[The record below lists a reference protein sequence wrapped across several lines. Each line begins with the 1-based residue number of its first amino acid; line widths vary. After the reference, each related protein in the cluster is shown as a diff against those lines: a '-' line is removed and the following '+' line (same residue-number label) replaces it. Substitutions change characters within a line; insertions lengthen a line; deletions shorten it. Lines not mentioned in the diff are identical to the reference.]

1 MTQETTATIH
11 SELAPASKATAL
23 PAVDVA
29 QVQADV
35 ANYML
40 NTYKRPAIVFTHG
53 KGVYLY
59 DSTGRKYLDFL
70 GGIAVNALG
79 YSHRRLVRVIQRE
92 AGRAIHVS
100 NLFHN
105 SYQGALAKKLVQW
118 SGMGRVFFTNSGAEA
133 IEGAL
138 KLARAA
144 AQQKAGS
151 GPKKTR
157 ILALENSFHG
167 RTFGA
172 LSITYPEKYRAP
184 FAPLLEGVEFV
195 RFNDLDDLEAKF
207 DDTVC
212 AVVLETVQGEGGIFP
227 VSEAFWQRAR
237 QLAEQ
242 NGAALIAD
250 EIQSGLGRT
259 GLAFA
264 YQRFSGGASGA
275 EWLPDI
281 VTIAK
286 PLAGGIPLGAIL
298 VREKFAQVLS
308 PGMHGTTFGGGPLA
322 CAAALEFLNVIE
334 DEKLLENVRERGTQL
349 REGLQK
355 LARKFK
361 FIREVRGE
369 GLMIGVDLT
378 CDGTAYVEECLKQG
392 LIINCTHGH
401 ILRLL
406 PPFNVNAAQVKQ
418 FLRIFGKVLKET
430 PRPKVEPVA
439 ASVPDATAGTMAQAA
454 PR

>member
-1 MTQETTATIH
+1 MTDGTTNVLHT
-11 SELAPASKATAL
+11 PPKKTAVA
-23 PAVDVA
+23 AVDVA

-35 ANYML
+35 ASYML

-53 KGVYLY
+53 KGAYVY

-79 YSHRRLVRVIQRE
+79 YSHRRLVKVIQRE

-105 SYQGALAKKLVQW
+105 PYQGALAKKLVQW
-118 SGMGRVFFTNSGAEA
+118 SGMGRAFFTNSGAEA

-144 AQQKAGS
+144 AQQQAGS
-151 GPKKTR
+151 GAKKTR

-195 RFNDLDDLEAKF
+195 RFNDLADLEAKF

-212 AVVLETVQGEGGIFP
+212 AVVLETIQGEGGIFP
-227 VSEAFWQRAR
+227 VSETFWQLAR
-237 QLAEQ
+237 QLTAQ
-242 NGAALIAD
+242 NGAVLIAD

-259 GLAFA
+259 GFPFA
-264 YQRFSGGASGA
+264 YQRFSAGASGK
-275 EWLPDI
+275 ESLPDI

-298 VREKFAQVLS
+298 VSETFAQVLS

-322 CAAALEFLNVIE
+322 CAAALEFLTIIE
-334 DEKLLENVRERGTQL
+334 DENLLKNVRERGTQL

-369 GLMIGVDLT
+369 GLMVGVELAH
-378 CDGTAYVEECLKQG
+378 DGNAYVEECLKRG
-392 LIINCTHGH
+392 VIINCTHGH
-401 ILRLL
+401 TLRLL
-406 PPFNVNAAQVKQ
+406 PPFIINAAQVKQ
-418 FLRIFGKVLKET
+418 FLRLLSKVLKET
-430 PRPKVEPVA
+430 PYPKAEPA
-439 ASVPDATAGTMAQAA
+439 AAPSVPDEATGALAHAA

>member
-1 MTQETTATIH
+1 MADGMIDTLHTATNN
-11 SELAPASKATAL
+11 TAVS
-23 PAVDVA
+23 AGDVA

-35 ANYML
+35 ASYML

-53 KGVYLY
+53 KGAYLY

-79 YSHRRLVRVIQRE
+79 YSHRRLVKVIQRE

-100 NLFHN
+100 NLFHHP
-105 SYQGALAKKLVQW
+105 YQGALAKKLVQW

-133 IEGAL
+133 VEAAL

-144 AQQKAGS
+144 AHQKAGS
-151 GPKKTR
+151 GAKKTR

-195 RFNDLDDLEAKF
+195 RFNDLADLEAKF

-237 QLAEQ
+237 QLTAQ
-242 NGAALIAD
+242 SGAALIAD

-259 GLAFA
+259 GFPFA
-264 YQRFSGGASGA
+264 YQRFSPGSSGA

-298 VREKFAQVLS
+298 VSDQFAEVLS

-322 CAAALEFLNVIE
+322 CAAALEFLNTIE
-334 DEKLLENVRERGTQL
+334 DEKLLENVRERGIEL
-349 REGLQK
+349 RQGLQK
-355 LARKFK
+355 LAKKFK

-369 GLMIGVDLT
+369 GLMVGVDLAH
-378 CDGTAYVEECLKQG
+378 DGSAYVEECLKRG
-392 LIINCTHGH
+392 VIINCTHGH
-401 ILRLL
+401 VLRLL
-406 PPFNVNAAQVKQ
+406 PPFIVNAAQVKQ
-418 FLRIFGKVLKET
+418 FLRVLGKVLKET
-430 PRPKVEPVA
+430 PYPKAEPVA
-439 ASVPDATAGTMAQAA
+439 APSVPDAATGAMAHAA
-454 PR
+454 LR

>member
-1 MTQETTATIH
+1 MADATTDTIH
-11 SELAPASKATAL
+11 TAPTRPAVT
-23 PAVDVA
+23 AVDVA

-35 ANYML
+35 ASYML

-53 KGVYLY
+53 KGAYLY

-79 YSHRRLVRVIQRE
+79 YSHQRLVRVIQRE
-92 AGRAIHVS
+92 AGRAVHVS

-105 SYQGALAKKLVQW
+105 PYQGALAKKLVEW
-118 SGMGRVFFTNSGAEA
+118 SGMGRAFFTNSGAEA

-144 AQQKAGS
+144 AQQRAGN
-151 GPKKTR
+151 GAKKTR

-184 FAPLLEGVEFV
+184 FAPLLQGVEFV
-195 RFNDLDDLEAKF
+195 RFNDLSDLEAKF
-207 DDTVC
+207 DDSVC

-227 VSEAFWQRAR
+227 VSKAFWQLAR
-237 QLAEQ
+237 QLTAQ
-242 NGAALIAD
+242 NGAVLVAD
-250 EIQSGLGRT
+250 EIQCGLGRT
-259 GLAFA
+259 GLPFA
-264 YQRFSGGASGA
+264 YQRFSGGSSGT
-275 EWLPDI
+275 ESLPDI

-286 PLAGGIPLGAIL
+286 PLAGGIPLGAML
-298 VREKFAQVLS
+298 VSEKFAQVLS

-322 CAAALEFLNVIE
+322 CATALEFLNVIE
-334 DEKLLENVRERGTQL
+334 DEKLLENVRERGAQL
-349 REGLQK
+349 CEGLQK
-355 LARKFK
+355 LAKKFK

-369 GLMIGVDLT
+369 GLMVGVDLA
-378 CDGTAYVEECLKQG
+378 CDGTAYVDECLERG
-392 LIINCTHGH
+392 VIINCTHGH
-401 ILRLL
+401 VLRLL
-406 PPFNVNAAQVKQ
+406 PPFNVSAAQVKQ
-418 FLRIFGKVLKET
+418 FLRVLGQVLKET
-430 PRPKVEPVA
+430 PHPKVEPVA
-439 ASVPDATAGTMAQAA
+439 APSVPDSLSGALAQAA